1 MSVVG
6 IVRHEFM
13 APGLST
19 PVTSSQCPAPAG
31 GNLLVFELKSFHFGN
46 FFAQSGYLL
55 LPHAKNILILLQM
68 RCLIRQSAIDSALI
82 NSPFREK
89 IGPGVT

>member
-1 MSVVG
+1 MG

-31 GNLLVFELKSFHFGN
+31 GNILVFELNSFHFGN
-46 FFAQSGYLL
+46 FFAQSVYLL
-55 LPHAKNILILLQM
+55 LSHAKNILIMLQNSE
-68 RCLIRQSAIDSALI
+68 LSAIAEIILDHHDPCIA
-82 NSPFREK
+82 
-89 IGPGVT
+89 